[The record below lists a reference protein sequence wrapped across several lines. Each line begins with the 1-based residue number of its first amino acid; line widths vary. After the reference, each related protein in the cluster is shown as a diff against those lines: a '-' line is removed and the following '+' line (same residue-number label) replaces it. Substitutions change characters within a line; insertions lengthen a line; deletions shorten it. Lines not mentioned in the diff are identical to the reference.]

1 MTINTSS
8 HGCIICSSD
17 TSYYFSKN
25 YPTYPNSPFPDG
37 LKVDYWK
44 CQHCGFV
51 ISETHKN
58 MTPEKW
64 SQLNMSW
71 HHYFENNIDAKISNS
86 PPYAEQ
92 ALAMS
97 MLSVNGIVDLN
108 DALDYAAGYGTL
120 SKFTK
125 KYFNKEIKIFD
136 RYVQSNDNELDYV
149 EEKDL
154 KKYQLVINSA
164 MFEHVLNREGLDEVN
179 NLVAA
184 DGVLMLHTVIC
195 EKIPADPDWFY
206 LAPMVH
212 TAFHTNKSM
221 TILMQQWDYSSS
233 IYCPHAKCWFLFKK
247 DCSQLKNL
255 ENKVDEI
262 NKSIRTNYFHYKTG
276 FMDYWKGF

>member
-1 MTINTSS
+1 MTNNTSIHS
-8 HGCIICSSD
+8 CIICSSD
-17 TSYYFSKN
+17 TSYYFSKK
-25 YPTYPNSPFPDG
+25 YPTYPNSPFPEG

-51 ISETHKN
+51 ISETHKK
-58 MTPEKW
+58 MTPEEW

-136 RYVQSNDNELDYV
+136 RYVQSNDDKLDYV

-154 KKYQLVINSA
+154 KNYQLVINSA

-179 NLVAA
+179 NLVAT

-195 EKIPADPDWFY
+195 ERIPADPDWFY

-221 TILMQQWDYSSS
+221 TILMEQWDYSSS